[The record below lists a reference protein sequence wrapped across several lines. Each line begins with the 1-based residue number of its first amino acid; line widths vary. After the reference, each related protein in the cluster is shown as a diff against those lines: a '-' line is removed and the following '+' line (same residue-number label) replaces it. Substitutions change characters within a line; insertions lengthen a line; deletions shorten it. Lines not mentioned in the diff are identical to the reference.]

1 MHEVEEKLIVQVK
14 VLETI
19 VRRTSVKYNMLLTIR
34 YFFGFSQDPENE
46 GL

>member
-1 MHEVEEKLIVQVK
+1 MRCKKKLIVQVK

-19 VRRTSVKYNMLLTIR
+19 VRRTSVKYNMLLKICD
-34 YFFGFSQDPENE
+34 FFGFSQDPENE